1 MTDYS
6 KLSNKEK
13 HKVSIFDTWN
23 AIVSQHLSFVLL
35 WILKQTSNRMSP
47 SSTVEKTSGGKD
59 AARSHQQLHRAA
71 QIHAGEAIPAAGSK
85 HQAGESRHPGDDRG
99 FSESSSCSPRPRL
112 HRKPTLTA
120 IPSVGGRPWASYL
133 ETPRWTLYVS
143 IWTNAK
149 KTRDRLKTSLTC
161 LQLPIS
167 PPSWSRNHVLTDRSG
182 DPGRRWKTFTEKLDG
197 GFTISYVVGDASFSM
212 LISFEGNGKG
222 FHNVKV
228 KFSTGDFII
237 IRGLL

>member
-71 QIHAGEAIPAAGSK
+71 QIHAGRSNSS
-85 HQAGESRHPGDDRG
+85 SRIQTPSWRKPTSWRWPW
-99 FSESSSCSPRPRL
+99 FFWNSSCSPRPRL

-182 DPGRRWKTFTEKLDG
+182 DPGRRWKTFTERLDG
-197 GFTISYVVGDASFSM
+197 GFTISYVVGDAH
-212 LISFEGNGKG
+212 
-222 FHNVKV
+222 FHLYVHFNCFIL
-228 KFSTGDFII
+228 KFWLFYSW
-237 IRGLL
+237 

>member
-99 FSESSSCSPRPRL
+99 FSETAAAAQDLGSTESPLWRL
-112 HRKPTLTA
+112 FPVLEGDHELLIWKHQ
-120 IPSVGGRPWASYL
+120 GGRCTSAS
-133 ETPRWTLYVS
+133 EPMPRRPEIV
-143 IWTNAK
+143 
-149 KTRDRLKTSLTC
+149 
-161 LQLPIS
+161 
-167 PPSWSRNHVLTDRSG
+167 
-182 DPGRRWKTFTEKLDG
+182 
-197 GFTISYVVGDASFSM
+197 
-212 LISFEGNGKG
+212 
-222 FHNVKV
+222 
-228 KFSTGDFII
+228 
-237 IRGLL
+237 